1 MLEVKSQMKFS
12 RGEDAGNQVDLRCVC
27 FALCVWWTRAYLC
40 VRGSK
45 KRPVGRVGQVTA
57 SAISGGNHNENG
69 TAIL

>member
-40 VRGSK
+40 VRGEQK
-45 KRPVGRVGQVTA
+45 ETNRK
-57 SAISGGNHNENG
+57 GGPGDCICN
-69 TAIL
+69 IWW